1 MLHCM
6 RDDSYRK
13 SSITPVAFEG
23 EQGLHPF
30 NNSAISTRK
39 SAYIKGYVQN

>member
-1 MLHCM
+1 MLHCI

-30 NNSAISTRK
+30 NNSASKPPIQRK
-39 SAYIKGYVQN
+39 VG